1 MTKVT
6 VTDATTGVTVEMT
19 KVPPPTLVAF
29 YNHERGG
36 AYGGLFRGNAFL
48 PKFEL
53 APLPSQTAV
62 NWLCNQH
69 GSPSLK
75 IADLPAGVFSFE
87 PGNPKVAVCDSRG
100 VWTINEWVQPAIR
113 SKAIACTE
121 CPPTIRAVL
130 LHVLGDSTES
140 LERFINWLAVAYK
153 TNRPTGTA
161 WILSGCQLT
170 GKGLLHHQICAPLFG
185 EEYCQQK
192 NATELTD
199 QFNAWL
205 EKCVLLNVDEA
216 DFRDGPKNGLDAK
229 MRMWITGPRLS
240 VRGMHEVLREV
251 PNYLNVILTSNLTVV
266 ADLPRGDRRFSVS
279 PPQRVQ
285 LTAKFPDTDALVK
298 QIGLELPSFAG
309 YLAQYPADAQLARTA
324 MQSVAKAEMIEAAA
338 TGPTQ
343 FAEALR
349 DGNLQ
354 YFVDSYFD
362 LSGRVSRLGEAED
375 FRATVTGWVKDSIRS
390 EHATPVRTNTLCDI
404 YNLVF
409 RRRDEMTSDG
419 LGKFLGKHGLTA
431 KRMNTKRMCG
441 RGFLVNWK
449 APADAVPT
457 VEALIAKASGPR
469 RAAESEL
476 EETAPDW
483 LNTSPER
490 SLNS

>member
-1 MTKVT
+1 M
-6 VTDATTGVTVEMT
+6 
-19 KVPPPTLVAF
+19 
-29 YNHERGG
+29 
-36 AYGGLFRGNAFL
+36 
-48 PKFEL
+48 
-53 APLPSQTAV
+53 
-62 NWLCNQH
+62 
-69 GSPSLK
+69 
-75 IADLPAGVFSFE
+75 
-87 PGNPKVAVCDSRG
+87 CDSRARW
-100 VWTINEWVQPAIR
+100 VVNEWAEPVIR
-113 SKAIACTE
+113 SKAIPCSK
-121 CPPTIRAVL
+121 CPPAIRAVL
-130 LHVLGDSTES
+130 LHVLGDDPLS
-140 LERFINWLAVAYK
+140 LERFINWLAVAYQ

-216 DFRDGPKNGLDAK
+216 DFQGGAKNGLDAK

-285 LTAKFPDTDALVK
+285 LTTKFPDTDALVK

-309 YLAQYPADAQLARTA
+309 YLKQYPADAQLARTA

-362 LSGRVSRLGEAED
+362 LSGRVSRMGEAED
-375 FRATVTGWVKDSIRS
+375 FRATVTGWVQDSIR
-390 EHATPVRTNTLCDI
+390 ALDTPVRTSTLCDI
-404 YNLVF
+404 YNLIF
-409 RRRDEMTSDG
+409 RRRDEITSG
-419 LGKFLGKHGLTA
+419 RARQVLGQTRPK
-431 KRMNTKRMCG
+431 
-441 RGFLVNWK
+441 
-449 APADAVPT
+449 P
-457 VEALIAKASGPR
+457 EANEYQTHAR
-469 RAAESEL
+469 
-476 EETAPDW
+476 
-483 LNTSPER
+483 
-490 SLNS
+490 